1 MGSCRSRLARQAR
14 SIDDMTTVVEALT
27 RFVEALTRLVG
38 RTRRLWL
45 TLVGL
50 VVVIIA
56 VLHQAI

>member
-1 MGSCRSRLARQAR
+1 
-14 SIDDMTTVVEALT
+14 MTTVVEALT